1 MYECVVTVTIL
12 TAYSLAYHEL
22 RLIMATVL
30 YHFDLELCPESEG
43 WEDQQTYILWEK
55 KPLICKLK
63 AVN

>member
-1 MYECVVTVTIL
+1 
-12 TAYSLAYHEL
+12 
-22 RLIMATVL
+22 MATVL

>member
-1 MYECVVTVTIL
+1 VTVTIL